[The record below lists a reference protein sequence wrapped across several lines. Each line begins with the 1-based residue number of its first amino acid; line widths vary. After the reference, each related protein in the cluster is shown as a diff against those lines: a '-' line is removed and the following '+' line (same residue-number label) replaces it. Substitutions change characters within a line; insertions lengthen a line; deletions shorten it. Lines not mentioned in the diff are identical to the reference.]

1 MRPTEKLARGTG
13 RPGHVN
19 ALRVGKHLAVHNPVP
34 GGAAQIEELAGVA
47 QPGESAVVKAL
58 PR

>member
-1 MRPTEKLARGTG
+1 MN
-13 RPGHVN
+13 V
-19 ALRVGKHLAVHNPVP
+19 LRVGKHLAVHNPVP
-34 GGAAQIEELAGVA
+34 GGAAQVEELAGVA